1 MLNIWIGTLDLRRWS
16 YNTCGITLDLVGV
29 EAKYY
34 GFLECV
40 YMDGLMDA
48 CIPVFM
54 MLDIHSRLVVTSL
67 ETCIK
72 SNSYWIS
79 SQRLLPV

>member
-1 MLNIWIGTLDLRRWS
+1 
-16 YNTCGITLDLVGV
+16 
-29 EAKYY
+29 
-34 GFLECV
+34 
-40 YMDGLMDA
+40 MDGLMDA